1 MPLSCVSAPALTE
14 EERQEA
20 LEAKFFAAGSTRTGR
35 SSSRAD
41 MSPSYADDAAS
52 VSFDTPDGTHALA
65 KRWTHPDGPRPF
77 HPRCSPRA
85 VVAQVPGAKKHRCLL
100 VNVGDALVVHNF
112 NPQVNENDDAYHTR
126 IHTSPP
132 PIRVLT
138 FPGTTVTA
146 VAHRELL
153 ADDVN
158 QPDVLVGLGNG
169 EVLLLSLRA
178 LIADRDGKAL
188 PPNTKRFNTDGGGGV
203 GGSGRIVLDVLSH
216 PEDKSAGG
224 KTAARCTSVNW
235 FLPTIREREIAK
247 EDSSNK
253 ESLLKASD
261 LFLST
266 HADGNAYV
274 YSAALGDDRD
284 PRFASLRG
292 SNAVNA
298 VSLTMATGFLDGNS
312 THTGETGERPT
323 KSPNPFARMRVG
335 AAALTAAAVAPG
347 GEAVALAAAD
357 GQVRVLD
364 VRRVASGDVALVD
377 GFKSHFGGVD
387 AVAWAEGPPDSHDDD
402 DDDDDDEHRASARA
416 EKTKTGKNTS
426 SPRLGRFRADV
437 CLEPGPATPRFL
449 LAGGE
454 ADVVEVWDRPRRAL
468 AARARGHA
476 SWIAHV
482 AETPPRVVV
491 GATKSDEEKSD
502 ALFADD
508 DEENTVDK
516 KSKNTF
522 STYDDLLG
530 EADKHTSRLRFA
542 SAAQDCRVCFWEM
555 DVDQT
560 PAWWVPVKHTT
571 FSEIGTSAR
580 PEALSARDSRFE
592 TGKRS
597 ANVDVPG
604 GRATERAASDELDEN
619 EKRRFSFSD
628 EDEAPPFVPSRV
640 ALGAAPEAEASAA
653 DLSVLPP
660 PEKTSEPTS
669 SVPSSSLTTS
679 SLMFP
684 TLREELS
691 VGAPEDTTVA
701 RKKTTASAVS
711 SEDVFGDGRV
721 VARAASSR
729 STPFISPFSTQL
741 VHAEPCTS
749 LAFVNEGVLT
759 TCGGGVVKL
768 WRRT

>member
-112 NPQVNENDDAYHTR
+112 NPQPRDDDDGNYHGNY
-126 IHTSPP
+126 TSPP

-169 EVLLLSLRA
+169 EVLLISLRA

-216 PEDKSAGG
+216 QEDKSAGG

-235 FLPTIREREIAK
+235 FLPTIRYQKIAK
-247 EDSSNK
+247 DSEGNK
-253 ESLLKASD
+253 ESLKARD

-298 VSLTMATGFLDGNS
+298 VSLTMAKGFLDGNS
-312 THTGETGERPT
+312 DAGETGERPT

-402 DDDDDDEHRASARA
+402 DDDDDEHRASARA
-416 EKTKTGKNTS
+416 EKTKTRRSS

-516 KSKNTF
+516 KNKNTF

-530 EADKHTSRLRFA
+530 EADKHTRRLRFA

-560 PAWWVPVKHTT
+560 PAWWVPVART
-571 FSEIGTSAR
+571 FSEIGISAR

-592 TGKRS
+592 TPRS

-604 GRATERAASDELDEN
+604 GRATERAASDALDEN

-701 RKKTTASAVS
+701 GKKTTASAVS

-729 STPFISPFSTQL
+729 STPSISPFSTQL

-768 WRRT
+768 WCRT